1 NGAAGAVGHTRGA
14 RTPRRQ
20 HRGRETGEQC
30 AAIDTHIAPSLVD
43 ADHHVARLDHGVG
56 WLTGRELQLF
66 DRFVGDGSGD
76 RLAANIDLPVRGGR
90 ALLHL
95 DDPAFES
102 VASTD
107 LHGTSPR
114 GGGITPQAH
123 WHWGRTIPA
132 R

>member
-1 NGAAGAVGHTRGA
+1 RRGMCGD
-14 RTPRRQ
+14 RRSC
-20 HRGRETGEQC
+20 R
-30 AAIDTHIAPSLVD
+30 ASLVD

-56 WLTGRELQLF
+56 WLAGRELQLF

-76 RLAANIDLPVRGGR
+76 SLAADIDLHVRGGR

-95 DDPAFES
+95 DDPTLEP
-102 VASTD
+102 VARRD
-107 LHGTSPR
+107 LHDPSPQIAD
-114 GGGITPQAH
+114 ITPPAH